1 MKKIV
6 KVKDI
11 IFDKNLFVN
20 YLSGTVLDLL
30 LCSYRGLPKGVNYMV
45 IGDPGVGKTTIIL
58 DLMANI
64 HRIQPNVRMLFVS
77 AEMNEIDL
85 AIYVQRYPKFGELD
99 INVSSV

>member
-30 LCSYRGLPKGVNYMV
+30 DYHS
-45 IGDPGVGKTTIIL
+45 
-58 DLMANI
+58 
-64 HRIQPNVRMLFVS
+64 
-77 AEMNEIDL
+77 
-85 AIYVQRYPKFGELD
+85 
-99 INVSSV
+99 